1 MKAAE
6 REERNAR
13 ILQLFVGGAT
23 YRQILVT
30 LRADAAERDRPK
42 GWALSSTGAVH
53 SIVQQE
59 LAASA
64 ARRTLLTDEA
74 LALQQERTE
83 RLFAAHWPK
92 ALQGDHRSA
101 EICRR
106 ILSQQ
111 GRMYGL
117 EGPGGLPA
125 PTGKLPTGAGG
136 GGEEPEEDQ
145 DELAELRA
153 ARFGA

>member
-6 REERNAR
+6 REERNAK
-13 ILQLFVGGAT
+13 ILQYFVGGAT
-23 YRQILVT
+23 YRQILAI
-30 LRADAAERDRPK
+30 LRKDTEERERPK
-42 GWALSSTGAVH
+42 GWALKSVSAVH
-53 SIVQQE
+53 TIVQAE

-64 ARRTLLTDEA
+64 ARRQLLSDEA

-83 RLFAAHWPK
+83 RLFASHWPK
-92 ALQGDHRSA
+92 ALDGDHRSA

-106 ILSQQ
+106 ILAQQ

-117 EGPGGLPA
+117 EGGTGLPA
-125 PTGKLPTGAGG
+125 PTGKLPTGDPSGAEV
-136 GGEEPEEDQ
+136 EEEQ

-153 ARFGA
+153 ARYGG